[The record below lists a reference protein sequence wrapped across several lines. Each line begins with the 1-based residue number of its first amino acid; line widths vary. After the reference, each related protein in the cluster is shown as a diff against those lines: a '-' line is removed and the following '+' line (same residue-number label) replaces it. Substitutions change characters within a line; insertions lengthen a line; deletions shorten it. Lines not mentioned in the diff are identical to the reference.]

1 MQREQRER
9 QQRIQRAEQEGQRQR
24 QQAAAAASTAALQP
38 GAGGSIQQPLLPGS
52 GRHAAAA
59 GGQRCCGRSCCKA
72 STCAAAMLRLTCVSL
87 RCKTKTSRRFDF
99 YPRGF
104 VSGRF
109 RSFVCSETLTL
120 ADQDRLRTSQLES
133 SIDHRNAATNRES
146 LFVLASCRVVVVP
159 CRAVPCRAVLYRVVS
174 CHALPCR
181 VVPCRNT
188 TTYICSCIYAFVY
201 IYIYIYI
208 CVCVYITYIIYIM
221 RI

>member
-146 LFVLASCRVVVVP
+146 LFVLASCRAVSWSCRAVP
-159 CRAVPCRAVLYRVVS
+159 CRAVPCRAV
-174 CHALPCR
+174 PCR
-181 VVPCRNT
+181 VVPCPTVPCRAVSQHNN
-188 TTYICSCIYAFVY
+188 IYMFMH
-201 IYIYIYI
+201 IRIRIYIYI
-208 CVCVYITYIIYIM
+208 CVCVCILRILYI
-221 RI
+221 